1 MPAVLL
7 PLLFAQAV
15 SAVPPPRIL
24 TLREALD
31 TATTNQP
38 LMRRARA
45 TTAVSKARV
54 EQARSGYLPQLT
66 GTASYQRRTG
76 NSAPTP
82 GGAAGAQSNISW
94 TDTYNSF
101 NFGLQATQ
109 LIYDFGQT
117 NGKWHAADVNV
128 EVSQA
133 SERTTR
139 IATVVNVKSA
149 YYLVRANKALIKVQ
163 EETLANLDRHVQQ
176 SQAFVQVG
184 TRPEIDVVQSRTQY
198 ANGRVGL
205 ITAQNNYEIAKAD
218 LNQRMGVVA
227 DTNFEVGEEDVG
239 PLQDEDMPVDA
250 LIRKAIAQRP
260 ELAGLAKQKE
270 AQEISIRAT
279 KGAYGPT
286 LNATAGLTAVGTEL
300 GSLGPNWSVG
310 AALNWPILSGW
321 QTHGAV
327 HEAEA
332 SLNDIAAQV
341 DQQQLQVS
349 FDVQQAWLQVKANR
363 EAIDAAKEAL
373 TNAREQLRLAEGR
386 YQAGTGNII
395 ELNDA
400 QVAATTAAAQV
411 IQADYNLATA
421 RAQLLAAM
429 GRS

>member
-24 TLREALD
+24 TLREAMD
-31 TATTNQP
+31 TAATNQP
-38 LMRRARA
+38 LMRQARA
-45 TTAVSKARV
+45 NTAVSKARV
-54 EQARSGYLPQLT
+54 EQVRSGYLPQLT
-66 GTASYQRRTG
+66 GTATYRRGTA
-76 NSAPTP
+76 NAVP
-82 GGAAGAQSNISW
+82 GPAGGQNNVSW

-101 NFGLQATQ
+101 NFGLNATQ

-117 NGKWHAADVNV
+117 DGRWRAADRTVDA
-128 EVSQA
+128 SQA
-133 SERTTR
+133 NERTARVT
-139 IATVVNVKSA
+139 TQLNVKNA
-149 YYLVRANKALIKVQ
+149 YYFVRATKALVKVQ

-198 ANGRVGL
+198 ANGRVQL
-205 ITAQNNYEIAKAD
+205 ITAKNNFEISKAA
-218 LNQRMGVVA
+218 LNQQMGIVA
-227 DTNFEVGEEDVG
+227 DTNFDVGEEDVG
-239 PLQDEDMPVDA
+239 PLQDEDLPVDA
-250 LIRKAIAQRP
+250 AIKKAIAQRP
-260 ELAGLAKQKE
+260 ELMTLAKQKE
-270 AQEISIRAT
+270 AQELIIRAS
-279 KGAYGPT
+279 KGAYGPS
-286 LNATAGLTAVGTEL
+286 LVATAGLTAAGTEIEH
-300 GSLGPNWSVG
+300 LGPNWSVG
-310 AALNWPILSGW
+310 ASLNWPILSGW
-321 QTHGAV
+321 QTHGIV

-332 SLNDIAAQV
+332 TLTNIAAQV

-349 FDVQQAWLQVKANR
+349 YEVQQAWLNVKANR
-363 EAIDAAKEAL
+363 EAIDAAREAL

-400 QVAATTAAAQV
+400 QVAATTAAANV
-411 IQADYNLATA
+411 ITADYNLATA